1 MKQEFLD
8 TINSLRNS
16 NYRDINSYKTLSKI
30 YLMLI
35 ENQEK
40 DEDIWTVYSQLIK
53 DIIDGD
59 RSGERQERFVRK
71 FNRINQDDIRD
82 VFSEEDRYLC
92 LPLEV
97 QKTISYRVMCPRS
110 EENNFGAFF

>member
-35 ENQEK
+35 EN
-40 DEDIWTVYSQLIK
+40 
-53 DIIDGD
+53 
-59 RSGERQERFVRK
+59 
-71 FNRINQDDIRD
+71 
-82 VFSEEDRYLC
+82 
-92 LPLEV
+92 
-97 QKTISYRVMCPRS
+97 
-110 EENNFGAFF
+110 